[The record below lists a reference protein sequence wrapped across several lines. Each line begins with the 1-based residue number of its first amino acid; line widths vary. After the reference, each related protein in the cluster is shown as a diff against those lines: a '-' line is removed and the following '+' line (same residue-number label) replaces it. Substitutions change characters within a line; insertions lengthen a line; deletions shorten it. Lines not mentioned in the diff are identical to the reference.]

1 MHTGGAVSD
10 NSLFNLSYT
19 EDGVNF
25 YTIAPIT
32 SISFNYDD
40 DVEYMRETLKDID
53 KPVTIAISMTKRKY
67 KRLMA
72 ILRGDYKPTYRKFKK
87 GNRYVRDIY

>member
-1 MHTGGAVSD
+1 MHTGGVVSG
-10 NSLFNLSYT
+10 SSSFYFSYVGGNG
-19 EDGVNF
+19 DSH
-25 YTIAPIT
+25 PIGPVT
-32 SISFNYDD
+32 TISFKYDD

-53 KPVTIAISMTKRKY
+53 KPVTIGISMTKRKY

-72 ILRGDYKPTYRKFKK
+72 MLFDDYKPTYKKFKK